1 MPTQVIYA
9 PLMRHSGF
17 SRHTRGRMGG
27 SGIVSPLL
35 DGGLGAGSSYSS
47 IDDYIAT
54 TGRNPGRVASGTGL
68 GKSFTDKLG
77 GLSAVKPETKSRKPK
92 NINFS
97 L

>member
-1 MPTQVIYA
+1 
-9 PLMRHSGF
+9 
-17 SRHTRGRMGG
+17 MGG
-27 SGIVSPLL
+27 SGFSPLL
-35 DGGLGAGSSYSS
+35 LDNGIGGGSSYSS

-54 TGRNPGRVASGTGL
+54 TGRNPGRVAVGTGL

-77 GLSAVKPETKSRKPK
+77 SLSAKPETKSRKPK

>member
-1 MPTQVIYA
+1 MPTTLIYT
-9 PLMRHSGF
+9 PMMRHSGF

-27 SGIVSPLL
+27 AGFSPLL
-35 DGGLGAGSSYSS
+35 MDGGLGGGSSYSS

-77 GLSAVKPETKSRKPK
+77 GLTAIKPETKMRKPK

>member
-1 MPTQVIYA
+1 MPTTLVYT
-9 PLMRHSGF
+9 PMMKHSGF

-27 SGIVSPLL
+27 SGFSPLLL
-35 DGGLGAGSSYSS
+35 DGGLGGGSSYSS
-47 IDDYIAT
+47 IDEYIAT
-54 TGRNPGRVASGTGL
+54 TGRNPGRVAGNGL

-77 GLSAVKPETKSRKPK
+77 GLNAVKPETKSRKPK

>member
-1 MPTQVIYA
+1 MPTQVIYT

-27 SGIVSPLL
+27 SGFSPLL
-35 DGGLGAGSSYSS
+35 LDNGIGGGSSYSS

-54 TGRNPGRVASGTGL
+54 TGRNPGRVAVGTGL

-77 GLSAVKPETKSRKPK
+77 SLSAKPETKSRKPK